1 MPRSSSVLDGG
12 RFGDEAFRL
21 QNLLQCIPFSRITQ
35 PNADPNYRI
44 QTGQSQLLQVAEALS
59 RLIRDADRSMNSNS
73 PRTGDEPQIW
83 PVGVGTS
90 MLHAGDTTRVQCPR
104 SGESRMDSF
113 RAARPGRNGKGLAI
127 SDRFRFNAHRVQHT
141 QNDTASRP
149 PESD

>member
-21 QNLLQCIPFSRITQ
+21 QNLLQYIPFSRITQ

-73 PRTGDEPQIW
+73 PRTAH
-83 PVGVGTS
+83 
-90 MLHAGDTTRVQCPR
+90 L
-104 SGESRMDSF
+104 
-113 RAARPGRNGKGLAI
+113 
-127 SDRFRFNAHRVQHT
+127 DRFLQDNVHGKEVKSDFVRKNKDFSAGPVWEEALNRYLVDITYPGQSRKRKRFR
-141 QNDTASRP
+141 S
-149 PESD
+149 